1 MRELLHRLA
10 QRQDRASHLEHLALE
25 QVDPLGVA
33 GAFGREHRRLHLVD
47 VDLDLIGDR
56 FVPVDDRVA
65 DRPQYGGRPVTED
78 RRALLQLLPGRGQL
92 TTFAVPDGDD
102 VPIADED
109 TELPGLDRVALVDVP
124 EGAQYD
130 DDRIAEALDL
140 GALVGLERI
149 LDGELV
155 QVEEPLD
162 PAHLGV

>member
-1 MRELLHRLA
+1 M
-10 QRQDRASHLEHLALE
+10 
-25 QVDPLGVA
+25 
-33 GAFGREHRRLHLVD
+33 
-47 VDLDLIGDR
+47 
-56 FVPVDDRVA
+56 
-65 DRPQYGGRPVTED
+65 TED
-78 RRALLQLLPGRGQL
+78 RRALLQLLPGRRQL

-130 DDRIAEALDL
+130 DDRVAEALDL

-162 PAHLGV
+162 PPPAPWPAARPA